1 MGQDGDRGSVPRV
14 PRMKILHLL
23 RDGPEAT
30 ASRIIAV
37 HANEHQVKVI
47 DLSARE
53 ISYEDLVDQIFAHDK
68 VICW

>member
-1 MGQDGDRGSVPRV
+1 MGPIGNHGTA

-23 RDGPEAT
+23 RDGPEPT

-37 HANEHQVKVI
+37 HTEEHEVKVI
-47 DLSARE
+47 DLGARDVA
-53 ISYEDLVDQIFAHDK
+53 YEDLVDEIFAHDK